1 MDDQEEPRISEE
13 EDHKDKIKSSAE
25 EAEIY
30 NFWTYKTT

>member
-1 MDDQEEPRISEE
+1 MDDQEDHEAEE
-13 EDHKDKIKSSAE
+13 KDQIKSSAE